1 MKQVVVYGDAFVD
14 YVADDA
20 TNRTFTT
27 HVGGTTVNVVVGASR
42 LSVPASYI
50 TVTGDDD
57 TSSDVRKK
65 IEEEGIDLSFAKRV
79 PEKRVSGVVVHLTE
93 GFERIFH
100 SYIDETP
107 DIQVEPEDLQ
117 EAAFDQA
124 SIFHFAS
131 GTMFHPTALRTTRE
145 AVKMARKRGLFLSF
159 DANIRLKRWKSET
172 ECRETITSFLSDVD
186 LLKVTEEELSFLTG
200 SHTVEEGIRRLAG
213 YEIPVMLVTA
223 GERGTTAVID
233 GEQHHVGVEPVEVV
247 DTTGAGDAFMAGILR
262 ELYEKGIPE
271 DRERWIEF
279 IRFAN
284 RIGALATTKQGA
296 LTALPRLH
304 EL

>member
-14 YVADDA
+14 YVADDT

-27 HVGGTTVNVVVGASR
+27 HVGGTTVNVAVGLSR
-42 LSVPASYI
+42 LGVPASYI

-65 IEEEGIDLSFAKRV
+65 IEEEGVDLSFAKRV

-107 DIQVEPEDLQ
+107 DIQVEPDDLQ
-117 EAAFDQA
+117 EEAFDQA

-145 AVKMARKRGLFLSF
+145 AVKMAKQRGIFLSF

-186 LLKVTEEELSFLTG
+186 VLKVTEEELSFLTG
-200 SHTVEEGIRRLAG
+200 FNTVEEGIRRLAD
-213 YEIPVMLVTA
+213 YEIPVILVTA
-223 GERGTTAVID
+223 GERGTTAVIG

-262 ELYEKGIPE
+262 ELFEKGMPE
-271 DRERWIEF
+271 DRKGWIGF

-284 RIGALATTKQGA
+284 QIGALATTKQGA

>member
-1 MKQVVVYGDAFVD
+1 MKQVLVYGDAFVD

-27 HVGGTTVNVVVGASR
+27 HVGGTTVNVAVGVSR
-42 LSVPASYI
+42 LGVPASYI

-65 IEEEGIDLSFAKRV
+65 IEKEGVDLAFAKRV

-117 EAAFDQA
+117 EEAFDRA

-131 GTMFHPTALRTTRE
+131 GTMFHSTALQTTRK
-145 AVKMARKRGLFLSF
+145 AVTMAKQRGLYLSF
-159 DANIRLKRWKSET
+159 DANIRLKRWTSET
-172 ECRETITSFLSDVD
+172 DCRETIGSFLSVVD
-186 LLKVTEEELSFLTG
+186 LVKVTEEELFFLTG
-200 SHTVEEGIRRLAG
+200 AGTVEEGIRLLAG
-213 YEIPVMLVTA
+213 HAIPILLVTA
-223 GERGTTAVID
+223 GERGTIGVI
-233 GEQHHVGVEPVEVV
+233 GSETFHVGVAPVEVV

-262 ELYEKGIPE
+262 ELYKKGVPG
-271 DRERWIEF
+271 DRQGWIEI

-296 LTALPRLH
+296 LTALPRINDL
-304 EL
+304 